1 MNKGSFVSV
10 NRSQIFFIC
19 TLLHILSYLE
29 FHRLHP
35 IDAQMV
41 YWSEQFHILLIL
53 SLLISLGIGLHQ
65 RRLYAIV
72 GFITQFFFIL
82 IMNYPERGNVSLTVL
97 LFSIPLVET
106 TLVLKKMIW
115 PSLFIPVLGVLSATV
130 HPVPFWN
137 EPEADPSY
145 GDFTF
150 LVVSL
155 ITVSLI
161 VARLWQLS
169 QQNKNQRENLRRQ
182 SLTIDNLLNANLD
195 FQTYAA
201 EIGEKSTIEERKRL
215 TREVHDIVGYTLIN
229 IRMML
234 EAGIE
239 LTPPNQGRLKELL
252 HQARDQA
259 MSGLLEAR
267 RALRNFRAID
277 SNPLEGINRLQRFIC
292 SFSQATGIQVQ
303 VNFGNVPPSFGP
315 EIDRTLVRIVQE
327 TMTNAFRHGKATEI
341 QIGFWVDQG
350 LLLVK
355 ISDNGIG
362 ALDIKPGIGL
372 TGMGERVEALHGT
385 LTTRSSELGFTVSV
399 IIPIRREKNEKQAQ
413 NLARR

>member
-1 MNKGSFVSV
+1 MLEMNKGPFVSAYRLQV
-10 NRSQIFFIC
+10 FFIC
-19 TLLHILSYLE
+19 ALLHGLSYLE

-35 IDAQMV
+35 IAARVV
-41 YWSEQFHILLIL
+41 YWREQFHILLIL
-53 SLLISLGIGLHQ
+53 SLLISLGIGLH
-65 RRLYAIV
+65 RRQLYAFV
-72 GFITQFFFIL
+72 GLITQFFFIL

-97 LFSIPLVET
+97 LFSIPLVEAM
-106 TLVLKKMIW
+106 LVFKKMVW
-115 PSLFIPVLGVLSATV
+115 PALFTPILAILSATV

-145 GDFTF
+145 GDLAF
-150 LVVSL
+150 LGLSM
-155 ITVSLI
+155 ITVTLI
-161 VARLWQLS
+161 VLRLWHVS
-169 QQNKNQRENLRRQ
+169 QQNENQRENLRRQ

-239 LTPPNQGRLKELL
+239 LTPPNQDRLKELL
-252 HQARDQA
+252 HQARDQV

-277 SNPLEGINRLQRFIC
+277 SNLLEGTNRLQRFIR
-292 SFSQATGIQVQ
+292 SFSQATGIQVE
-303 VNFGNVPPSFGP
+303 VNFGNIPPSFGP

-327 TMTNAFRHGKATEI
+327 AMTNAFRHGKATEI

-385 LTTRSSELGFTVSV
+385 LTTRSSERGFTVSAT
-399 IIPIRREKNEKQAQ
+399 IPIRRGENGKQA
-413 NLARR
+413 